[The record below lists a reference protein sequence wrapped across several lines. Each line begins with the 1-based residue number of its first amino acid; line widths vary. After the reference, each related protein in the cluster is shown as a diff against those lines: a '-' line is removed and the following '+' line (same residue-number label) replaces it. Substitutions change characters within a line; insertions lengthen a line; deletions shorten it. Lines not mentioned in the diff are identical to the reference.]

1 MGPAV
6 LLVEPDSV
14 RRNEIG
20 RWLEDAGYE
29 VLDCPGPSAPDY
41 SCIAA
46 CGAPCPLAGAADVV
60 VLDMRLASDDAM
72 QGLTGW
78 ELLIYYME
86 HGERVVA
93 LSGQEDSVHPLDD
106 EGVTVLR
113 RPVDREELID
123 AVRGLSRRR
132 IPGDA

>member
-1 MGPAV
+1 MSPAV
-6 LLVEPDSV
+6 LLVESEFV

-29 VLDCPGPSAPDY
+29 VLGCPGPSAPDY
-41 SCIAA
+41 TCIAA
-46 CGAPCPLAGAADVV
+46 CGTSCPLAEAADVV
-60 VLDMRLASDDAM
+60 VLDMQLASDDAM

-86 HGERVVA
+86 RGERVVA
-93 LSGQEDSVHPLDD
+93 LSGQEDSVRPRDD

-113 RPVDREELID
+113 RPVDRAELIE
-123 AVRGLSRRR
+123 AVRGLSPRR
-132 IPGDA
+132 IPGDG